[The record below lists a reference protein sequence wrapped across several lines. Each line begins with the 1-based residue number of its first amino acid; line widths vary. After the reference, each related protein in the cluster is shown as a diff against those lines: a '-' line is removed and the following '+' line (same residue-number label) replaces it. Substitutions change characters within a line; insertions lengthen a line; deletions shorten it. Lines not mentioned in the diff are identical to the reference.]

1 MRIVA
6 ISDQHGFLPEVPPC
20 DLLIVAGDICPD
32 VIEGG
37 RLARD
42 FPDSQK
48 SWFDAVARPWL
59 AAAPATHKI
68 LTWGNHDW
76 CGNAMQFTAEAPGGV
91 GSTRGQIIVDSSTT
105 IPSPGSPAG
114 AIIVWATPW
123 SNRFMDWTFMK
134 TRTEL
139 AQLYAAI
146 PDGLDI

>member
-1 MRIVA
+1 MVGMGRILCQLTTCGWRPTCCPLPKAHAGEIISRFSAPMRIVA

-68 LTWGNHDW
+68 LTW
-76 CGNAMQFTAEAPGGV
+76 
-91 GSTRGQIIVDSSTT
+91 
-105 IPSPGSPAG
+105 
-114 AIIVWATPW
+114 
-123 SNRFMDWTFMK
+123 
-134 TRTEL
+134 
-139 AQLYAAI
+139 
-146 PDGLDI
+146 